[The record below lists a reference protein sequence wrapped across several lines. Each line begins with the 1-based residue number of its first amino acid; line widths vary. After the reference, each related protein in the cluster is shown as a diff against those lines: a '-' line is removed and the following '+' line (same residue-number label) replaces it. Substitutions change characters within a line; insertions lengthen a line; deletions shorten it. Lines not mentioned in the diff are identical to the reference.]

1 MLTHIIKI
9 FIRTFY
15 LGCVAFMLHCINV
28 IVNYAVDVLSTTGLI
43 KLLINYSKM
52 NVYWLLR
59 YSVKLFVAIG
69 QFGVTRPNHTYGKGF
84 GY

>member
-1 MLTHIIKI
+1 MKNRLTKNGIIMLTHIIKL

-28 IVNYAVDVLSTTGLI
+28 IVNYAVDVLSTAGLI

-52 NVYWLLR
+52 NVLIIA
-59 YSVKLFVAIG
+59 LFS
-69 QFGVTRPNHTYGKGF
+69 
-84 GY
+84 

>member
-9 FIRTFY
+9 FIRTHSIW
-15 LGCVAFMLHCINV
+15 GRVAFMLHCINV

-52 NVYWLLR
+52 NLLIIT
-59 YSVKLFVAIG
+59 LFS
-69 QFGVTRPNHTYGKGF
+69 
-84 GY
+84 